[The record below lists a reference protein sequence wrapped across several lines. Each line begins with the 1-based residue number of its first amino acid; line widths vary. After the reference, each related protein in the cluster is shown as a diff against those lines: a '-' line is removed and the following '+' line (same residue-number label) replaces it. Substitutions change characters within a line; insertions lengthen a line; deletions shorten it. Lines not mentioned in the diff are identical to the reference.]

1 MAKNR
6 RRRLWMAPY
15 LNSCQYP
22 LINYLNSDY
31 ALQCSSSNSSAEFY
45 NIGFSPSKS
54 FWSVG
59 LLLTGIIMARFG
71 LWVSDLT
78 INQQLQEN
86 VKEEHRKY
94 LIIFDHSV
102 QIISKV
108 IYPKYSKHW
117 PFLFQGGV
125 IGGVQNAINSA
136 VDTIKFFLG
145 WAHHMFFR
153 FLNL

>member
-1 MAKNR
+1 
-6 RRRLWMAPY
+6 
-15 LNSCQYP
+15 
-22 LINYLNSDY
+22 
-31 ALQCSSSNSSAEFY
+31 
-45 NIGFSPSKS
+45 
-54 FWSVG
+54 
-59 LLLTGIIMARFG
+59 MARFG

-86 VKEEHRKY
+86 VQEEHRKH
-94 LIIFDHSV
+94 LIIFYHSV

-108 IYPKYSKHW
+108 IYPIYSKHW

-145 WAHHMFFR
+145 RAHHMFSQ